1 MTSLYIPASVTSIGH
16 GAFAYCSGLK
26 DIYCYI
32 EEPENIIFDDS
43 GLDGLAEIDWDT
55 EGSESRVFTCRYY
68 YSDDPETV
76 FNNCILHV
84 PKGTVNK
91 YREREMWNHFQHIVE
106 MGEIGNGDIN
116 GSGLIDVED
125 VNATINIILKL
136 NSISDYPGSADM
148 NGDGVIDVEDVNALI
163 NIILKLD

>member
-1 MTSLYIPASVTSIGH
+1 
-16 GAFAYCSGLK
+16 
-26 DIYCYI
+26 
-32 EEPENIIFDDS
+32 
-43 GLDGLAEIDWDT
+43 
-55 EGSESRVFTCRYY
+55 
-68 YSDDPETV
+68 
-76 FNNCILHV
+76 
-84 PKGTVNK
+84 
-91 YREREMWNHFQHIVE
+91 